1 MLSRGRYFRV
11 AEKCTVHGPYEVTV
25 ITRLK
30 KCENI
35 SSALLFVETYFFML
49 LNYLITVCVFQ
60 EYLLTKGRKKMYY
73 NFRVTSRNVKDG
85 R

>member
-1 MLSRGRYFRV
+1 MLSGGRYFRV

-35 SSALLFVETYFFML
+35 SSALLFVETFFHVTKLFDYGMC
-49 LNYLITVCVFQ
+49 ISGVFTD
-60 EYLLTKGRKKMYY
+60 EGKEK
-73 NFRVTSRNVKDG
+73 NVL
-85 R
+85 

>member
-1 MLSRGRYFRV
+1 MLSGGRYFRV

-49 LNYLITVCVFQ
+49 LNYLITVRVFTD
-60 EYLLTKGRKKMYY
+60 EGKEK
-73 NFRVTSRNVKDG
+73 NVL
-85 R
+85 